1 MNALRKGFAVLLLT
15 VSGVVCAQELP
26 YSEGP
31 VSVVTRVKVMDGQ
44 FDNYM
49 AYLQKSYRPVME
61 AQKKA
66 GNIISYSIYDA
77 SPQGP
82 SDADLYLV
90 VRYAN
95 MASFDGLRQRSEP
108 VALKVNNQTRE
119 QANEATGS
127 RVKMREILG
136 SEVVRELVL
145 SP

>member
-1 MNALRKGFAVLLLT
+1 MWLT
-15 VSGVVCAQELP
+15 NFWQ
-26 YSEGP
+26 
-31 VSVVTRVKVMDGQ
+31 
-44 FDNYM
+44 
-49 AYLQKSYRPVME
+49 QKSYRPVMD

-66 GNIISYSIYDA
+66 GNVLSYAIYDA

-82 SDADLYLV
+82 NDADLYLV

-119 QANEATGS
+119 QANEATAS
-127 RVKMREILG
+127 RGKMREILG

>member
-1 MNALRKGFAVLLLT
+1 MNTLQKGFAVLLLT
-15 VSGVVCAQELP
+15 MSGVVCAQELP

-49 AYLQKSYRPVME
+49 AYLQKTYRPTME

-66 GNIISYSIYDA
+66 GNILSYAVYDA

-82 SDADLYLV
+82 NDADLYLV

-95 MASFDGLRQRSEP
+95 MGSVDGLRQRTEP
-108 VALKVNNQTRE
+108 VALKLNNQTRE
-119 QANEATGS
+119 QANEASAS
-127 RVKMREILG
+127 RGKMREILG
-136 SEVVRELVL
+136 AEVVRELVL